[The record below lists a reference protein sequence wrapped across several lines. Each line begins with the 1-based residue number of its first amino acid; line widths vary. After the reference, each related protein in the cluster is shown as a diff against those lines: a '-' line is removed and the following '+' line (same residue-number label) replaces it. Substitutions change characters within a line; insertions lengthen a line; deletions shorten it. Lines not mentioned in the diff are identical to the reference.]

1 MRLIKNPVYLIEE
14 PYLTQTILRDVLY
27 NAEFRDFDKDGY
39 EISTPIEKLHY
50 QMNGALIGDVQYHDA
65 CCQIWYR
72 DGDNSE
78 SGLILDHTQILH
90 RWAYAG
96 EAREAIERAARIR
109 PVLNKLLRIKP
120 KWGIDFSIDYV
131 THEHCF
137 EVFHI
142 EQDALSYTEAQDLK
156 GRAEELIDG
165 ADWEGGIEEILN
177 RKSEW
182 ENLCSDDQSD
192 WKARFWGWER
202 AFNSKKVYF

>member
-1 MRLIKNPVYLIEE
+1 MRLHKNHVVLFPE
-14 PYLTQTILRDVLY
+14 PYLTQPIHTDVLY

-39 EISTPIEKLHY
+39 EVATPIERLHY
-50 QMNGALIGDVQYHDA
+50 EYNGALIGDVQYHTA
-65 CCQIWYR
+65 CCQQWYR
-72 DGDNSE
+72 DNDSSE

-96 EAREAIERAARIR
+96 AAREAIERAATVR

-120 KWGIDFSIDYV
+120 KWGIDFLIDYV

-142 EQDALSYTEAQDLK
+142 EQDAVTYNDAVDLK
-156 GRAEELIDG
+156 DRAEELIDS
-165 ADWEGGIEEILN
+165 ADWEGRIQEIID

-182 ENLCSDDQSD
+182 QDLCSDDQSD

>member
-1 MRLIKNPVYLIEE
+1 MRLHKNHVVLFPE
-14 PYLTQTILRDVLY
+14 PYLTQPIHSDVLY
-27 NAEFRDFDKDGY
+27 NMEFRDFDKDGY
-39 EISTPIEKLHY
+39 EVATPIEKLHY
-50 QMNGALIGDVQYHDA
+50 QYNDALLNDVQYHTA
-65 CCQIWYR
+65 CCQKWYS
-72 DGDNSE
+72 DHDMSE
-78 SGLILDHTQILH
+78 SGLILDHTQVLH

-96 EAREAIERAARIR
+96 KAREEIERAARVR
-109 PVLNKLLRIKP
+109 PVLNKLLRIQP

-142 EQDALSYTEAQDLK
+142 EQDALTYNDAVELK
-156 GRAEELIDG
+156 DRAEELIDS
-165 ADWEGGIEEILN
+165 ADWKGRIQEIID

-182 ENLCSDDQSD
+182 QDLCSDDQSD

>member
-1 MRLIKNPVYLIEE
+1 MRLHKNHVVLFPE
-14 PYLTQTILRDVLY
+14 PYLTQPIHTDVLY

-39 EISTPIEKLHY
+39 EVATPIERLHY
-50 QMNGALIGDVQYHDA
+50 EYNGALIGDVQYHTA
-65 CCQIWYR
+65 CCQQWYR
-72 DGDNSE
+72 DRDMSE

-96 EAREAIERAARIR
+96 EARAAIERAAQSR

-142 EQDALSYTEAQDLK
+142 EQDAVTYNDAVDLK
-156 GRAEELIDG
+156 DRAEELIDS
-165 ADWEGGIEEILN
+165 ADWEGRIQEIID

-182 ENLCSDDQSD
+182 INLCSDDQSD